1 MQCDLLRMK
10 YVHIIL
16 GRLQLFD
23 ERVQHDGY
31 ENTYTLTHN
40 GHKKILCPMKEMPPL
55 QQPKEK
61 LASLEPEDP
70 PNTLIKKHFEVAS
83 KDKEIARDKSRMQ
96 EVIEPVLDQPVGKLK
111 KVVKLKKNDA

>member
-1 MQCDLLRMK
+1 
-10 YVHIIL
+10 
-16 GRLQLFD
+16 
-23 ERVQHDGY
+23 
-31 ENTYTLTHN
+31 
-40 GHKKILCPMKEMPPL
+40 MKEMPPL